1 MVSKSIIF
9 LVKSFLGNFY
19 RHLAIFIWSHCPSL
33 THSMTDWLDSFWM
46 FAWLVCAWLNI
57 MDLGF
62 GFQAE
67 NDLSSYG
74 GLDLPNGSESSID
87 FNDEHF
93 GTIFVL
99 RFSDGRRSR
108 QQVFTAF
115 RYGSIPTVFIGIFT
129 RYRVALRPY
138 VFGHSGPLYT
148 VGFWSPVFGHSGL
161 SCTVDTNA
169 PIMYWHNGI
178 RNYTDKGML
187 RWNKLL
193 WLAVQST
200 MIIFN
205 HLESFYSTYLFITSA
220 ADCLKKA
227 NHKFKQ
233 KMFFIKSD
241 PERLGTANQS
251 PLFQHC

>member
-1 MVSKSIIF
+1 
-9 LVKSFLGNFY
+9 
-19 RHLAIFIWSHCPSL
+19 
-33 THSMTDWLDSFWM
+33 
-46 FAWLVCAWLNI
+46 

-93 GTIFVL
+93 GRIFVL

-187 RWNKLL
+187 R
-193 WLAVQST
+193 
-200 MIIFN
+200 
-205 HLESFYSTYLFITSA
+205 
-220 ADCLKKA
+220 
-227 NHKFKQ
+227 
-233 KMFFIKSD
+233 
-241 PERLGTANQS
+241 
-251 PLFQHC
+251 